1 MYLFEFPVQ
10 ITLWVDRADTFIQ
23 LFYLHLFWL
32 GAFTITTA
40 FLQQTNLA
48 HPTSSYTTVIEKRT

>member
-40 FLQQTNLA
+40 FVQQKQ
-48 HPTSSYTTVIEKRT
+48 I